1 MGPREHKGDKLFT
14 LRRVYAISVVG
25 YGGSILKL
33 LRLALEWVSAVE
45 EGGRSQR
52 DWNDQIEGARW

>member
-33 LRLALEWVSAVE
+33 LRLALE
-45 EGGRSQR
+45 
-52 DWNDQIEGARW
+52 